1 MSKKNTIR
9 LTESDL
15 KRVISESVKKVLSEG
30 FWDGNGDYSMELF
43 NRKKA
48 QSFPMRGQDHEENDA
63 RIAELEM
70 GGIRGMIRKVYDL
83 LNTYSDIRRELS
95 ITRKWDE
102 TTNEMETQFE
112 EIGKEI
118 VSILDKLASYR
129 GKDTRVDELFNDRR
143 LKMFTRKYNR

>member
-1 MSKKNTIR
+1 MKNTVRI
-9 LTESDL
+9 TESQL
-15 KRVISESVKKVLSEG
+15 KQMISESVKKVLSES

-70 GGIRGMIRKVYDL
+70 GGIRGMIRKVYGL
-83 LNTYSDIRRELS
+83 LDTYNNIRRELS

-112 EIGKEI
+112 EIGNEI

-143 LKMFTRKYNR
+143 LKMFTRRYNR